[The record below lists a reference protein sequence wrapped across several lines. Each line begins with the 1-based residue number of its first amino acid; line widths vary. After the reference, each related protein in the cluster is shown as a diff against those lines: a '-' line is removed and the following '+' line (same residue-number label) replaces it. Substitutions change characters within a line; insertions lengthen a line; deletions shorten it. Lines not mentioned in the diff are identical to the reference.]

1 MIGNNAFMSIQL
13 IDDTNGIYYD
23 QLLIQMRLQCNM
35 YRAETVKSFNDCV
48 DSNYVAIDANGFVTL
63 TDSGTAAKSEYINN
77 KIHSLKLRSTA
88 F

>member
-1 MIGNNAFMSIQL
+1 MLIQL
-13 IDDTNGIYYD
+13 INDTNGIYYNP
-23 QLLIQMRLQCNM
+23 LLIRARLQCNM
-35 YRAETVKSFNDCV
+35 HRAETVKAFSDCV

-63 TDSGTAAKSEYINN
+63 TDSGTAAKSEYISN